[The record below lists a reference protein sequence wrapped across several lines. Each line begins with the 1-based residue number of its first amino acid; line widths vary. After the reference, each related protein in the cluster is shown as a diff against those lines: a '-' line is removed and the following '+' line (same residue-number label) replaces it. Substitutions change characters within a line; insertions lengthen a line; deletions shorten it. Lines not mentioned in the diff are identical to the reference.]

1 MFSNLILDFQVS
13 IEWIFIFFSAECSII
28 LPDFTPAI
36 VEKFLHKCYLSD
48 DDDHDEA
55 HSSDFNDLAFLL
67 GIQTLNGDS
76 NVKASSEVLEL
87 TISVNP
93 VDIKGDTVESKLE
106 HLKAINSGLTV
117 TRGDVENVDQNNDE
131 IDRLEMTLPIRQ
143 SKKLKKLGRLLN
155 SSNGKLVLLKAP
167 GKNSTSNQLMIYH

>member
-1 MFSNLILDFQVS
+1 M
-13 IEWIFIFFSAECSII
+13 
-28 LPDFTPAI
+28 
-36 VEKFLHKCYLSD
+36 
-48 DDDHDEA
+48 
-55 HSSDFNDLAFLL
+55 
-67 GIQTLNGDS
+67 
-76 NVKASSEVLEL
+76 KASSEVLEL